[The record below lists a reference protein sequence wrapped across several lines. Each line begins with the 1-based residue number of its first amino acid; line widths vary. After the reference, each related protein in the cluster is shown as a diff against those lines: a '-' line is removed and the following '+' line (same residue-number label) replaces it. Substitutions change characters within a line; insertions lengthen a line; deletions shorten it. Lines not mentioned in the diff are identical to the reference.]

1 MMYAKFMALPFVT
14 RRIIIAAASLFSMFL
29 IVHLPKNGF
38 SETLLFAAG
47 LTLLWAAGI
56 LISFLK
62 ILFFVLKWR
71 LNYVVRFK

>member
-1 MMYAKFMALPFVT
+1 MYAKFMALPFVT
-14 RRIIIAAASLFSMFL
+14 RRVIIAAASFFSMFL

-47 LTLLWAAGI
+47 LTLLWAVGI
-56 LISFLK
+56 LIPFLK

>member
-1 MMYAKFMALPFVT
+1 MYAKFMALPFVT
-14 RRIIIAAASLFSMFL
+14 RRVIIAAVSFFSMFL

-47 LTLLWAAGI
+47 LTLLWAVGI
-56 LISFLK
+56 LIPFLK

>member
-1 MMYAKFMALPFVT
+1 MFTKFSALPVLT
-14 RRIIIAAASLFSMFL
+14 RRAIIAAASFFSMFL

-47 LTLLWAAGI
+47 LTMLWAVGI
-56 LISFLK
+56 LIPFLK

>member
-1 MMYAKFMALPFVT
+1 MYARFMALPFYT
-14 RRIIIAAASLFSMFL
+14 RRTIIATASFFSMFV

-38 SETLLFAAG
+38 SESLLFAAG
-47 LTLLWAAGI
+47 LTLLWAVGI
-56 LISFLK
+56 LIPFLK